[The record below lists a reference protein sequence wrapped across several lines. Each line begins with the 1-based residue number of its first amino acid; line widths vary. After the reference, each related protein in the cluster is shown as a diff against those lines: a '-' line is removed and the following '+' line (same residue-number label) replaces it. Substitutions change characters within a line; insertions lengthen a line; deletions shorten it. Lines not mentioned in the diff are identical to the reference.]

1 VAGAWPAAPGHRR
14 VGLAQACLT
23 AALDIWQE
31 LRLPLWQA
39 RTLDAL
45 GSVHHEQGCE
55 HQALAAWSQAR
66 VLFRALNAPEVTR
79 QDDKSRNFAAVSAS
93 LEQQQVTGVP
103 TDAVEPGRRDR

>member
-1 VAGAWPAAPGHRR
+1 
-14 VGLAQACLT
+14 
-23 AALDIWQE
+23 
-31 LRLPLWQA
+31 
-39 RTLDAL
+39 
-45 GSVHHEQGCE
+45 
-55 HQALAAWSQAR
+55 